1 MEKSIN
7 EIYDD
12 LVDTLIEAYVFY
24 VPREVVWQEM
34 LDHLEGKIEDDF
46 FDVCHVVVNGQF
58 GDADLTKFQSL
69 QFEKV
74 KRLEKNFFELL
85 RLQRVLSEQEFHI
98 LITKYLDYVE
108 FLASIAKW
116 LLENLAKYRNPEDD
130 LDVNSIFN
138 VQWNQFAHHF
148 LELFGAFG
156 EKHNYVITEFYTI
169 PEFMGKYLPDFVQR
183 YTNFVERFP
192 FPEGAKDFIETVTK
206 KRQQTKKPK
215 KKKEKPVLITDA
227 EADLF
232 LLETVFNVKFD

>member
-12 LVDTLIEAYVFY
+12 LVDVLIEAYVFY
-24 VPREVVWQEM
+24 APREVVWQEM

-46 FDVCHVVVNGQF
+46 FDICHVVVNGKF

-85 RLQRVLSEQEFHI
+85 RLQRELSEQEFHI

-108 FLASIAKW
+108 FLGSIAKW

-148 LELFGAFG
+148 FGVVWSFWREAQLC
-156 EKHNYVITEFYTI
+156 NYRDLYYPRIYGQVSARLCPEVYKFCGAI
-169 PEFMGKYLPDFVQR
+169 PISRRSKGLH
-183 YTNFVERFP
+183 
-192 FPEGAKDFIETVTK
+192 
-206 KRQQTKKPK
+206 
-215 KKKEKPVLITDA
+215 
-227 EADLF
+227 
-232 LLETVFNVKFD
+232 